1 MDQALGSQSE
11 AGLRAW
17 AVAGKSA
24 ASWPAILAGAFVAVS
39 ASLILIVLGSGL
51 GFAAVSPWPGRG
63 ASAAGLTVTAAI
75 WLIVTQWI
83 AAALGGYVAG
93 RLRTKWTGTHTHEVF
108 FRDTAHGLITWSV
121 ATVFFA
127 WVIAGSASSVLG
139 GGMRAAAEAAS
150 AASAAAPGPAAEG
163 PASAAMTYD
172 IDRLFRSTGASPAGP
187 PTTGTSTTGTSTT
200 GPSTTGPSTTGPS
213 TTGPSTTGKG
223 TATGAPA
230 AAQTGSSAA
239 ASGSDARIETLYI
252 AYHAIAAGNLS
263 DADRSYLAALVAGQ
277 TGISAPEAQ
286 RRVDEFADATLSAA
300 NKAKEGADAARK
312 AAAQGAIYTALSLL
326 IGAFIASVSAAIGG
340 RLRDEHP

>member
-200 GPSTTGPSTTGPS
+200 GTS

-230 AAQTGSSAA
+230 AAQTGSSLA

>member
-1 MDQALGSQSE
+1 MDQVLGAQSA
-11 AGLRAW
+11 AGLRPW
-17 AVAGKSA
+17 DGTGKS

-63 ASAAGLTVTAAI
+63 ASAAGLTVTAVI

-83 AAALGGYVAG
+83 SAALGGYVAG

-121 ATVFFA
+121 ATVFIA

-139 GGMRAAAEAAS
+139 GGMRAAAGAAS
-150 AASAAAPGPAAEG
+150 ATAGTSAAASGPASEG

-172 IDRLFRSTGASPAGP
+172 IDRLFRSTA
-187 PTTGTSTTGTSTT
+187 TGTSAGTGT
-200 GPSTTGPSTTGPS
+200 
-213 TTGPSTTGKG
+213 
-223 TATGAPA
+223 PA
-230 AAQTGSSAA
+230 AAGAGSSAA
-239 ASGSDARIETLYI
+239 ASGNDARIETLYI
-252 AYHAIAAGNLS
+252 AYHAIAAGNMA
-263 DADRSYLAALVAGQ
+263 DADRGYLAALVAAQ
-277 TGISAPEAQ
+277 TGISASEAQ

-312 AAAQGAIYTALSLL
+312 AAAQAAIYTALSLL

>member
-1 MDQALGSQSE
+1 MDQVLGSQSE

-17 AVAGKSA
+17 AATGKSA

-51 GFAAVSPWPGRG
+51 GFAAISPWPGHG

-83 AAALGGYVAG
+83 AAMLGGYVAG

-121 ATVFFA
+121 ATVFVA

-150 AASAAAPGPAAEG
+150 AASAAASGPAAEG

-172 IDRLFRSTGASPAGP
+172 IDRLFRSTG
-187 PTTGTSTTGTSTT
+187 
-200 GPSTTGPSTTGPS
+200 
-213 TTGPSTTGKG
+213 
-223 TATGAPA
+223 
-230 AAQTGSSAA
+230 GSSAT

-312 AAAQGAIYTALSLL
+312 AAAQGAIYAALSLL

>member
-1 MDQALGSQSE
+1 MDQVLGSQSE
-11 AGLRAW
+11 GLRAR
-17 AVAGKSA
+17 AGMGKSA

-63 ASAAGLTVTAAI
+63 VSAAGLTVTAVI

-83 AAALGGYVAG
+83 SAALGGYVAG
-93 RLRTKWTGTHTHEVF
+93 RLRTKWSGTHTHEVF

-121 ATVFFA
+121 ATVFVA
-127 WVIAGSASSVLG
+127 WVIAGSASSGLG
-139 GGMRAAAEAAS
+139 GGMRAAAGATS
-150 AASAAAPGPAAEG
+150 AAESGPASEG

-172 IDRLFRSTGASPAGP
+172 IDRLFRSSGASPA
-187 PTTGTSTTGTSTT
+187 TGT
-200 GPSTTGPSTTGPS
+200 
-213 TTGPSTTGKG
+213 
-223 TATGAPA
+223 GALGA
-230 AAQTGSSAA
+230 AEAGSSAA
-239 ASGSDARIETLYI
+239 ANGNARIETLYI
-252 AYHAIAAGNLS
+252 AYHAIAAGNMS
-263 DADRSYLAALVAGQ
+263 DADRGYLAALVAAQ

-326 IGAFIASVSAAIGG
+326 IGAFIASVCAAIGG

>member
-1 MDQALGSQSE
+1 MDQVLGSQSE
-11 AGLRAW
+11 AALRAW
-17 AVAGKSA
+17 AVTGKSA

-51 GFAAVSPWPGRG
+51 GFASVSPWPGRG

-83 AAALGGYVAG
+83 SATLGGYVAG

-121 ATVFFA
+121 ATVFVA

-139 GGMRAAAEAAS
+139 AGVRAAAEAAS
-150 AASAAAPGPAAEG
+150 GAAASAAAGSGSGSEAPAA
-163 PASAAMTYD
+163 AAMTYD
-172 IDRLFRSTGASPAGP
+172 IDRLFRSSSASPA
-187 PTTGTSTTGTSTT
+187 TG
-200 GPSTTGPSTTGPS
+200 
-213 TTGPSTTGKG
+213 
-223 TATGAPA
+223 TGAPA
-230 AAQTGSSAA
+230 AASAR
-239 ASGSDARIETLYI
+239 DARVETLYI
-252 AYHAIAAGNLS
+252 AYHAIAAGNMS
-263 DADRSYLAALVAGQ
+263 DADRGYLAALVTAQ
-277 TGISAPEAQ
+277 TGISASEAQ
-286 RRVDEFADATLSAA
+286 RRVDEFAGATLSAA